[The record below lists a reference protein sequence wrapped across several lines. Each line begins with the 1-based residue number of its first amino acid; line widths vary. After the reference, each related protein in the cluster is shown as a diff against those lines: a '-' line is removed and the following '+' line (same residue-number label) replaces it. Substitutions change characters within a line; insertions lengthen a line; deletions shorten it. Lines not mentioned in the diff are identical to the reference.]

1 MTPKYTSYLVLLSLG
16 ILLTNIFGLAEG
28 TVVARQGT
36 PSSVFIDSADS
47 GRLLAQRYCQT
58 CHLFPEPSLLD
69 KKTWVT
75 SVLPNMALRLGIRT
89 TGTDPFAD
97 LPEAEVKVIRPL
109 DIYPETAM
117 LSGAQWQQLVA
128 YYEKE
133 APPEPLPPNKVPAV
147 TNQLPTFQVQ
157 ALTLGDEAVPKTTLL
172 KYDPERSQ
180 LYVGDDHHALFV
192 LDSSFNLS
200 KKWWIDTAPTD
211 IDFPKNAAPRL
222 MTIGLFNP
230 SDQKLGRL
238 LSLEKASHPGT
249 IDIPALAR
257 PVQFATGD
265 LNADGKEDVVICE
278 FGNHAGKLS
287 WYENFD
293 AQKEHILSQLP
304 GARKVEI
311 RDMNHDQKPDLVV
324 LMAQAREGVSI
335 YYNQGKGRFS
345 EKSVL
350 KFQPAF
356 GASYFEMVDFNGDG
370 YLDILLTN
378 GDNWDYSPVDK
389 NYHGVRIYLNDRK
402 ENFKEAYFYPLYG
415 ASKAL
420 ARDFDGDGDLD
431 IAVTSFYADLAQP
444 EQGFIYLEN
453 QGKLSFKAFSTPEA
467 AAGKWLTMEAADF
480 DRDGDIDLVLGSY
493 FQSLGE
499 LTQLFS
505 KGIQEFPQLLV
516 LTNESKKKP

>member
-1 MTPKYTSYLVLLSLG
+1 MMPKITVYLVLLFSGSLLSTTFWQTKKT
-16 ILLTNIFGLAEG
+16 IPASYS
-28 TVVARQGT
+28 T
-36 PSSVFIDSADS
+36 PAPFFVDSTDS
-47 GRLLAQRYCQT
+47 GRILAQRYCQT

-69 KKTWVT
+69 KNTWVS
-75 SVLPNMALRLGIRT
+75 SVLPNMALRLGIRAA
-89 TGTDPFAD
+89 GIDPYAD
-97 LPEAEVKVIRPL
+97 LPESEVKALRPL
-109 DIYPETAM
+109 GIYPETAV
-117 LSGAQWQQLVA
+117 LSESEWQQLVA
-128 YYEKE
+128 YYERQ
-133 APPEPLPPNKVPAV
+133 APEVPLPPQKVPAV
-147 TNQLPTFQVQ
+147 ANQLPLFKVQ
-157 ALTLGDEAVPKTTLL
+157 FLTLGDEAVPKTTLL
-172 KYDPERSQ
+172 KYDTARSQ
-180 LYVGDDHHALFV
+180 LYVGDDHHSLFV
-192 LDSSFNLS
+192 LDSGFNVADT
-200 KKWWIDTAPTD
+200 WWIDTAPTD
-211 IDFPKNAAPRL
+211 VDFPKNAPPRL
-222 MTIGLFNP
+222 LTIGLFNP

-238 LSLEKASHPGT
+238 LSLEKVSHQGTVNMPG
-249 IDIPALAR
+249 LAR

-265 LNADGKEDVVICE
+265 LDADGKEDVILCE

-293 AQKEHILSQLP
+293 AQKGHILSQLP
-304 GARKVEI
+304 GTRKVEI
-311 RDMNHDQKPDLVV
+311 RDVNQDKRPDLVV
-324 LMAQAREGVSI
+324 LAAQAQEGITI
-335 YYNQGKGRFS
+335 YYNQGKGKFL

-350 KFQPAF
+350 KFHPAF
-356 GASYFEMVDFNGDG
+356 GASSFEMVDFNGDG

-378 GDNWDYSPVDK
+378 GDNWDYSPIDK

-402 ENFKEAYFYPLYG
+402 NNFKEAYFYPLFG

-444 EQGFIYLEN
+444 EQGFTYLEN

-505 KGIQEFPQLLV
+505 KGIQEFPQLLI
-516 LTNESKKKP
+516 LTNESRKKP

>member
-1 MTPKYTSYLVLLSLG
+1 MTMKFVGGIVLLLIGTLPVISL
-16 ILLTNIFGLAEG
+16 
-28 TVVARQGT
+28 QGSGEVRST
-36 PSSVFIDSADS
+36 GQIAALSPSFDSLDS
-47 GRLLAQRYCQT
+47 GKLLAQKYCQG
-58 CHLFPEPSLLD
+58 CHLLPDASLLD
-69 KKTWVT
+69 KKTWVN
-75 SVLPNMALRLGIRT
+75 SVLPNMALRLGIRAA
-89 TGTDPFAD
+89 GTDPYAD
-97 LPEAEVKVIRPL
+97 LPEAEIKAIRSL
-109 DIYPETAM
+109 GIYPETAV
-117 LSGAQWQQLVA
+117 LSESAWQQLAA

-133 APPEPLPPNKVPAV
+133 APDALPLPKEVPAV
-147 TNQLPTFQVQ
+147 TNRLPTFKVQ
-157 ALTLGDEAVPKTTLL
+157 TLTLGDEAVPKTTLL
-172 KYDPERSQ
+172 KYDASRAQ
-180 LYVGDDHHALFV
+180 LYAGDDHHALFV
-192 LDSSFNLS
+192 LDSHFNVAN
-200 KKWWIDTAPTD
+200 KWWIDTAPTD

-222 MTIGLFNP
+222 LTIGLFNP

-238 LSLEKASHPGT
+238 LSVEKTSQTGSINMPE
-249 IDIPALAR
+249 LAR
-257 PVQFATGD
+257 PVQFSVGD
-265 LNADGKEDVVICE
+265 LDGDGREDVVICE
-278 FGNHAGKLS
+278 FGNHTGKLS

-324 LMAQAREGVSI
+324 LAAQAREGVSI
-335 YYNQGKGRFS
+335 YYNQGKGQFRK
-345 EKSVL
+345 KSVL
-350 KFQPAF
+350 EFHPAF

-370 YLDILLTN
+370 YLDLLLTN
-378 GDNWDYSPVDK
+378 GDNWDYSPIDK

-402 ENFKEAYFYPLYG
+402 DNFKESFFYPLYG

-453 QGKLSFKAFSTPEA
+453 QGKLSFKAYSTPEA

-480 DRDGDIDLVLGSY
+480 DQDGDIDLVLGSY

-505 KGIQEFPQLLV
+505 KGIVEFPQLLI
-516 LTNESKKKP
+516 LTNESRRKP

>member
-1 MTPKYTSYLVLLSLG
+1 M
-16 ILLTNIFGLAEG
+16 
-28 TVVARQGT
+28 
-36 PSSVFIDSADS
+36 
-47 GRLLAQRYCQT
+47 LAQRYCQT
-58 CHLFPEPSLLD
+58 CHLFPEATLLD
-69 KKTWVT
+69 KKTWIT

-89 TGTDPFAD
+89 AGTDPFAD
-97 LPEAEVKVIRPL
+97 LPEAEVNAIRPL
-109 DIYPETAM
+109 GIYPETAI
-117 LSGAQWQQLVA
+117 LSESAWQRLVA

-133 APPEPLPPNKVPAV
+133 APDVPLPSKKAITV
-147 TNQLPTFQVQ
+147 TNHLPLFKVQ
-157 ALTLGDEAVPKTTLL
+157 ALSLGDEAVPKTTLL
-172 KYDPERSQ
+172 KYDTEHAQ
-180 LYVGDDHHALFV
+180 LYVGDDHHSLFV
-192 LDSSFNLS
+192 LDSNFNLS
-200 KKWWIDTAPTD
+200 NKWWIDTAPTD

-222 MTIGLFNP
+222 LTIGLFNP
-230 SDQKLGRL
+230 SDQKMGRL
-238 LSLEKASHPGT
+238 LSIEKNSHPGSVNL
-249 IDIPALAR
+249 PGLAR

-265 LNADGKEDVVICE
+265 LDADGKEDVVICE

-287 WYENFD
+287 WYENFNS
-293 AQKEHILSQLP
+293 QKEHILSLLP

-311 RDMNHDQKPDLVV
+311 RDLNHDQKPDLVV

-335 YYNQGKGRFS
+335 YYNQGKGHFR

-350 KFQPAF
+350 RFQPAF

-370 YLDILLTN
+370 YLDMLLTN
-378 GDNWDYSPVDK
+378 GDNWDYSPIDK

-402 ENFKEAYFYPLYG
+402 DNFKEAYLFPLYG

-453 QGKLSFKAFSTPEA
+453 QGKLNFKPFSTPEA

-480 DRDGDIDLVLGSY
+480 DHDGDIDLVLGSY

-505 KGIQEFPQLLV
+505 NGIQEFPQLLI
-516 LTNESKKKP
+516 LTNESRKKP